1 MGFDRLIAM
10 ASEVDKRR
18 KSAENSPVQVAAN
31 TLVGFWFG
39 SPFDQFKSR
48 ELCCFCVASM
58 DNMFYIIW
66 ELFRTGLLH
75 AKVRQT

>member
-1 MGFDRLIAM
+1 MGFDRLIAK

-18 KSAENSPVQVAAN
+18 KNAENSPVQVAPN
-31 TLVGFWFG
+31 TL
-39 SPFDQFKSR
+39 PFDQFKSR
-48 ELCCFCVASM
+48 KLCCFCVASM
-58 DNMFYIIW
+58 DNVFYIIW